1 MVEEIRAHE
10 VLVRP
15 ALSSSR
21 PPKVH
26 FKSEVEGT
34 QLKLGQKVNHAKFGE
49 GVILAYEGTG
59 HRRGQVAFDGQ
70 GIKWLMA
77 AMAKLEPKE

>member
-1 MVEEIRAHE
+1 MKCWFDPRSVQQA
-10 VLVRP
+10 
-15 ALSSSR
+15 S
-21 PPKVH
+21 KVH

-59 HRRGQVAFDGQ
+59 PQAGC
-70 GIKWLMA
+70 K
-77 AMAKLEPKE
+77 